1 METNTIP
8 KKVLRNK
15 HVLISRIKTR
25 WPFLIWLFAVFF
37 ALFAYFH
44 GGQFGGITGTVF
56 TQMENV
62 APQTTGR
69 LNTLFVKVGDPVK
82 KGDVLAEIDSL
93 LLMEKKTLTQTK
105 MHSVVAN
112 LQSEEIQNLRRFDAS
127 IIRLKSEL
135 RDLQI
140 KQIEA
145 QSNLT
150 ALKPEFKRLS
160 KLVKQ
165 KLVDEKEIMPIRMKI
180 RTLEILLKSYPTT
193 VKELNKSLVEAK
205 KQKKTISKQSKQAI
219 KLVKEEAKQSLHFL
233 EMKIEACKLRAYK
246 DGVVSRIYYYPGNI
260 VPAGETVVANVVK
273 TQPRIIGFLS
283 EYNARDVTVGMKA
296 FLTPVSGYG
305 PVIEAN
311 VSAITPEIYSLPTR
325 AQPVAGQS
333 ARGRRVVI
341 SVTGENELLPG
352 ESVEIRFSRP
362 WTTRILWNLFSKDE
376 KETK

>member
-1 METNTIP
+1 METNTTQ

-25 WPFLIWLFAVFF
+25 WSFLIWLFAVFF

-44 GGQFGGITGTVF
+44 GGQFGGITGSVF

-62 APQTTGR
+62 APSMSGR
-69 LNTLFVKVGDPVK
+69 LDTLFVKVGDSVK
-82 KGDVLAEIDSL
+82 KGDLLAQIDPL
-93 LLMEKKTLTQTK
+93 LLQEKKALTQTR
-105 MHSVVAN
+105 MHSVVAK

-135 RDLQI
+135 RTLQI

-160 KLVKQ
+160 KLRKQ
-165 KLVDEKEIMPIRMKI
+165 NLVDEKEIMPIRMKMH
-180 RTLEILLKSYPTT
+180 TLEILLKSYPKTI
-193 VKELNKSLVEAK
+193 KELDQSLAEAK

-233 EMKIEACKLRAYK
+233 DLKIESCKLRAYE

-260 VPAGETVVANVVK
+260 VPAGETVIANVVK

-283 EYNARDVTVGMKA
+283 EYNARDVHVGMKA

-311 VSAITPEIYSLPTR
+311 VSAITPEIYSLPAR
-325 AQPVAGQS
+325 ARPVAGQA

-352 ESVEIRFSRP
+352 ETVEIRFSRP
-362 WTTRILWNLFSKDE
+362 WTTRILWNLFSKKE